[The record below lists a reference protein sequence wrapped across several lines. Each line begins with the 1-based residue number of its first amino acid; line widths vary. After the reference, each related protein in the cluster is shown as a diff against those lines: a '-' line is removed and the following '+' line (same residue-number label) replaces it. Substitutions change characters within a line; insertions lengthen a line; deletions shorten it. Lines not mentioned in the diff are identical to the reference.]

1 MTRLACQAGEVGEV
15 THRRRVRALLFDLDG
30 TLVDTETHTDQA
42 IEAVVARH
50 GITGFALP
58 PTETR
63 GRTWAHVA
71 EVIRTRTQIELPTS
85 VLTAEL
91 LAHWNAV
98 TADAKPIP
106 GAPDA
111 LRAAAAR
118 KLKLAVVSSSPRA
131 VIERFLEKLG
141 VAHLVD
147 ERARIGGDDV
157 RNGKPDPEGFL
168 MAARALEVDPEDAL
182 VFEDS
187 RAGLVAARAA
197 GMRSM
202 FVTCCAGDIAENA
215 ALATASF
222 THYGTLPPSFWDQ
235 LVSGTEDLTGR
246 SFT

>member
-1 MTRLACQAGEVGEV
+1 
-15 THRRRVRALLFDLDG
+15 VRALLFDLDG

-50 GITGFALP
+50 GTTGFALP
-58 PTETR
+58 PVETR
-63 GRTWAHVA
+63 GRTWEHVA
-71 EVIRTRTQIELPTS
+71 QVIRRRTKINLPTT
-85 VLTAEL
+85 VLAAEL
-91 LAHWNAV
+91 LSYWNEATAAV
-98 TADAKPIP
+98 KPIP
-106 GAPDA
+106 GAPEA

-131 VIERFLEKLG
+131 VIDRFLEQLG

-147 ERARIGGDDV
+147 QRARIGGDNV
-157 RNGKPDPEGFL
+157 GNGKPDPEGFL
-168 MAARALEVDPEDAL
+168 MAARALEVDPAAAL

-187 RAGLVAARAA
+187 RAGLMAARAA
-197 GMRSM
+197 GMRAL
-202 FVTCCAGDIAENA
+202 FVTCCASDIAENA

-235 LVSGTEDLTGR
+235 LASGTESLTGR

>member
-1 MTRLACQAGEVGEV
+1 MTQSRP
-15 THRRRVRALLFDLDG
+15 VRALLFDLDG

-50 GITGFALP
+50 GTTGFALP

-71 EVIRTRTQIELPTS
+71 EVIRERTQINLPTTA
-85 VLTAEL
+85 LAAEL
-91 LAHWNAV
+91 LAHWNEA
-98 TADAKPIP
+98 TADVKPIP

-111 LRAAAAR
+111 LRTAAAQN
-118 KLKLAVVSSSPRA
+118 LKLAVVSSSPRA
-131 VIERFLEKLG
+131 VIERFLEQLG

-147 ERARIGGDDV
+147 QRARIGGDNV

-168 MAARALEVDPEDAL
+168 MAARALEVEPDEAM

-187 RAGLVAARAA
+187 RAGLIAARAA

-202 FVTCCAGDIAENA
+202 FVTCCASDIAENA

>member
-1 MTRLACQAGEVGEV
+1 V
-15 THRRRVRALLFDLDG
+15 THCRRVRALLFDLDG

-50 GITGFALP
+50 GVRGFALP
-58 PTETR
+58 ATETR

-71 EVIRTRTQIELPTS
+71 EVIRARTQIEVPTA
-85 VLTAEL
+85 VLTAQL

-106 GAPDA
+106 GAADA

-141 VAHLVD
+141 AAHLV
-147 ERARIGGDDV
+147 EQRARIGGDDV

-168 MAARALEVDPEDAL
+168 MAARALEVDPDEAL

-202 FVTCCAGDIAENA
+202 FITCCATDITENA

-222 THYGTLPPSFWDQ
+222 THYGTLPPTFWDQ
-235 LVSGTEDLTGR
+235 LLSGSLDLTGR

>member
-1 MTRLACQAGEVGEV
+1 M
-15 THRRRVRALLFDLDG
+15 THRRPIRALLFDLDG
-30 TLVDTETHTDQA
+30 TLVDTETHTDEA
-42 IEAVVARH
+42 IDAVVARH

-58 PTETR
+58 PSETR

-71 EVIRTRTQIELPTS
+71 EAIRARTQIDLPTG
-85 VLTAEL
+85 VLAADL
-91 LAHWNAV
+91 LAHWNAA
-98 TADAKPIP
+98 TAEVKPIP
-106 GAPDA
+106 GAPEA
-111 LRAAAAR
+111 LRAAADR

-141 VAHLVD
+141 IAHLVD
-147 ERARIGGDDV
+147 RRARIGGDDV
-157 RNGKPDPEGFL
+157 RNGKPNPEGFL
-168 MAARALEVDPEDAL
+168 LAARALEVEPDEAL

-187 RAGLVAARAA
+187 RAGLVAAQAA

-222 THYGTLPPSFWDQ
+222 TDYRALPGSFWEQ
-235 LVSGTEDLTGR
+235 LVSGTQDLTGR

>member
-1 MTRLACQAGEVGEV
+1 V
-15 THRRRVRALLFDLDG
+15 THCRRVRALLFDLDG
-30 TLVDTETHTDQA
+30 TLVDTETYTDQT

-50 GITGFALP
+50 GVTGFALP

-63 GRTWAHVA
+63 GRTWAHAA
-71 EVIRTRTQIELPTS
+71 EVIRARTQIEVPTA
-85 VLTAEL
+85 VLTAQL

-106 GAPDA
+106 GAADA

-141 VAHLVD
+141 AAHLV
-147 ERARIGGDDV
+147 EQRARIGGDDV

-168 MAARALEVDPEDAL
+168 MAARALEVDPDEAL

-202 FVTCCAGDIAENA
+202 FITCCATDITENA

-222 THYGTLPPSFWDQ
+222 THYGTLPPTFWDQ
-235 LVSGTEDLTGR
+235 LLSGSLDLTGR

>member
-1 MTRLACQAGEVGEV
+1 MADC
-15 THRRRVRALLFDLDG
+15 RRVRALLFDLDG
-30 TLVDTETHTDQA
+30 TLVDTESHTDQA

-50 GITGFALP
+50 GVTGFILP
-58 PTETR
+58 PSETR

-71 EVIRTRTQIELPTS
+71 EVIRARTRIELPAA

-91 LAHWNAV
+91 LTYWNIA

-106 GAPDA
+106 GAPEA
-111 LRAAAAR
+111 LREAAAR
-118 KLKLAVVSSSPRA
+118 KLQLAVVSSSPRA
-131 VIERFLEKLG
+131 VIERILEKLG
-141 VAHLVD
+141 VADLVD
-147 ERARIGGDDV
+147 AGARVGGDDV

-168 MAARALEVDPEDAL
+168 MAARALGVEPDDAL

-187 RAGLVAARAA
+187 RAGLLAARAA

-202 FVTCCAGDIAENA
+202 FITCCATDIAENA
-215 ALATASF
+215 ALATAAF

-235 LVSGTEDLTGR
+235 LVSGTGDFTGK

>member
-1 MTRLACQAGEVGEV
+1 
-15 THRRRVRALLFDLDG
+15 
-30 TLVDTETHTDQA
+30 
-42 IEAVVARH
+42 
-50 GITGFALP
+50 
-58 PTETR
+58 
-63 GRTWAHVA
+63 
-71 EVIRTRTQIELPTS
+71 
-85 VLTAEL
+85 L
-91 LAHWNAV
+91 LAHWNAATTDV
-98 TADAKPIP
+98 KPVP
-106 GAPDA
+106 GASEA

-147 ERARIGGDDV
+147 QRARIGADDV

-168 MAARALEVDPEDAL
+168 MAARALEVDPDDAL

-187 RAGLVAARAA
+187 RAGLLAARAA

-222 THYGTLPPSFWDQ
+222 THYRTLPPSFWDQ

>member
-1 MTRLACQAGEVGEV
+1 MTHC
-15 THRRRVRALLFDLDG
+15 RRVRALLFDLDG

-50 GITGFALP
+50 GVRGFALP
-58 PTETR
+58 ATETR

-71 EVIRTRTQIELPTS
+71 EVIRARTQIEVPTA
-85 VLTAEL
+85 VLTAQL

-106 GAPDA
+106 GAADA

-141 VAHLVD
+141 AAHLV
-147 ERARIGGDDV
+147 EQRARIGGDDV

-168 MAARALEVDPEDAL
+168 MAARALEVDPDEAL

-202 FVTCCAGDIAENA
+202 FITCCATDITENA

-222 THYGTLPPSFWDQ
+222 THYGTLPPTFWDQ
-235 LVSGTEDLTGR
+235 LLSGSLDLTGR